1 MSYRSWILI
10 PCIWSGLPRVGYLAD
25 TLSGSGVVMWR
36 TMGIHS
42 DHQAWRRNPSGG
54 RQGAFVN
61 PWRLMVVVA
70 TQHTPCLTA
79 PFWCCWVIQSC
90 LTLCDPM
97 DCSPSGFSV
106 HGISQARIV
115 ECVAMSFSIY
125 KCTYFFYILFHY
137 RLLQDIE
144 YSSLCYAVGPY
155 WCSMFCIVVYI
166 F

>member
-1 MSYRSWILI
+1 MEKQIFGIFWALQIQWDVPRFPHHTLPIFLQMSLEGALF
-10 PCIWSGLPRVGYLAD
+10 PE
-25 TLSGSGVVMWR
+25 
-36 TMGIHS
+36 
-42 DHQAWRRNPSGG
+42 QALYPVFGQLCSCMH
-54 RQGAFVN
+54 A
-61 PWRLMVVVA
+61 
-70 TQHTPCLTA
+70 
-79 PFWCCWVIQSC
+79 QSC
-90 LTLCDPM
+90 PTLCDPM

-155 WCSMFCIVVYI
+155 
-166 F
+166 